1 MKNDCAGQEGKTIDG
16 IVFWVEVERERA
28 FYFFELCVFG
38 DVCVQKYFCHN

>member
-1 MKNDCAGQEGKTIDG
+1 MKDDCAGQEGKTIDG
-16 IVFWVEVERERA
+16 IAFWIEVERGV